1 MLWQWRRLDE
11 EKPPQV
17 LRREL
22 LIGLS
27 IHRQRRSDV
36 HETNL
41 FDAFRKV
48 ETQSMR
54 DASTAIVRAHKKLLV
69 SKMTHRLHLV
79 QSHCTERV
87 IDVAISVVRPARIS
101 VPTQVRYVYRKS
113 LGESGRHFVPRSVG
127 LGISVQKK
135 HGWPVAFVN
144 NRDGSSAGPNFRL
157 HKAGKKLC
165 RDILR
170 RLRRQFGQRY
180 GSHGDRLAGQPVSD
194 QAGACDCSACRQDSV
209 LQECT
214 PIFCLAP
221 CLYPFFFI
229 LYPWSK
235 SDECGLLG
243 DGRRAQYSLFSQS
256 RRVRGRPA
264 CNLSSRYPR

>member
-79 QSHCTERV
+79 QSHCPQPV
-87 IDVAISVVRPARIS
+87 IDVQISVARPARIS
-101 VPTQVRYVYRKS
+101 VPPPVRSFYPKT
-113 LGESGRHFVPRSVG
+113 
-127 LGISVQKK
+127 
-135 HGWPVAFVN
+135 
-144 NRDGSSAGPNFRL
+144 
-157 HKAGKKLC
+157 
-165 RDILR
+165 
-170 RLRRQFGQRY
+170 
-180 GSHGDRLAGQPVSD
+180 LA
-194 QAGACDCSACRQDSV
+194 
-209 LQECT
+209 
-214 PIFCLAP
+214 
-221 CLYPFFFI
+221 
-229 LYPWSK
+229 
-235 SDECGLLG
+235 
-243 DGRRAQYSLFSQS
+243 
-256 RRVRGRPA
+256 
-264 CNLSSRYPR
+264 

>member
-54 DASTAIVRAHKKLLV
+54 EARTAIVRAHKKLLV

-79 QSHCTERV
+79 QSHCTERE
-87 IDVAISVVRPARIS
+87 IDVPISVVLPARFS
-101 VPTQVRYVYRKS
+101 VPTQ
-113 LGESGRHFVPRSVG
+113 ET
-127 LGISVQKK
+127 
-135 HGWPVAFVN
+135 
-144 NRDGSSAGPNFRL
+144 D
-157 HKAGKKLC
+157 
-165 RDILR
+165 
-170 RLRRQFGQRY
+170 
-180 GSHGDRLAGQPVSD
+180 
-194 QAGACDCSACRQDSV
+194 
-209 LQECT
+209 
-214 PIFCLAP
+214 AP
-221 CLYPFFFI
+221 PT
-229 LYPWSK
+229 
-235 SDECGLLG
+235 
-243 DGRRAQYSLFSQS
+243 
-256 RRVRGRPA
+256 
-264 CNLSSRYPR
+264 SSRAPARTLLH